1 MTATTYAR
9 LRRAIAREPD
19 DLERRRQQQRAAREM
34 LRDSPSA
41 LRLEWLRV
49 EQLRLACRLD
59 QVAARLDDLAHRR

>member
-1 MTATTYAR
+1 
-9 LRRAIAREPD
+9 
-19 DLERRRQQQRAAREM
+19 M